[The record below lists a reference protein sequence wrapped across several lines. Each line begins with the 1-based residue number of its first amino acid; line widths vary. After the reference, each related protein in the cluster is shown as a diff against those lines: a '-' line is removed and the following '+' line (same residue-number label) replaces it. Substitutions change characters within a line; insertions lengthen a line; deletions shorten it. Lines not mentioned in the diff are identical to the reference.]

1 MIIFPKFACVLYYC
15 NRKTSPMIDKNF
27 YLENMTAFDMMIES
41 DRPAAEKVIFKV
53 YCILQRDKYWLSN
66 VATPEEII
74 EEDTELLADTEAELT
89 ELDEQYNFRF
99 ADFHQLVMNELKA
112 EQEFS
117 VPETFEPTVGMEDYP
132 AEYDAYGE
140 LQSNDDD
147 EEDFSEV
154 EAIDDEEWEE
164 EDDDIHNDEY
174 ELNQIISCI
183 LTSAKQSLSIAQL
196 QAYFPE
202 AGEEFLSH
210 EVLMPIITAN
220 VGEKTHEELVELLA
234 ENFELHD
241 MEVDPDTLYHF
252 VETAEIC
259 LEKEMMAFDIAT
271 DSLNSGMSAGSVLAT
286 VKALL

>member
-1 MIIFPKFACVLYYC
+1 
-15 NRKTSPMIDKNF
+15 MIDKNF

-66 VATPEEII
+66 VATPEEIT
-74 EEDTELLADTEAELT
+74 EEDTELLAETEAELT

-99 ADFHQLVMNELKA
+99 ANFHQLVMNELKA
-112 EQEFS
+112 GQEFS
-117 VPETFEPTVGMEDYP
+117 VPETLEPTFEMEDDLT
-132 AEYDAYGE
+132 ENEAYGE
-140 LQSNDDD
+140 PESVDYD
-147 EEDFSEV
+147 EEDFNET
-154 EAIDDEEWEE
+154 EAIEDEEWEE

-196 QAYFPE
+196 QQYFPE

-271 DSLNSGMSAGSVLAT
+271 DSLNSGMSAGRVLAT